1 MCCAINVVN
10 RVNKEMHQILHNF
23 VIYFSKTKISC
34 KSVQKCEILILFTGG
49 FRSWKFIWIL
59 YGDTTY
65 QEISVLSTICVARE
79 FRNIKTNSFRTRKKI
94 LIFCKIQ
101 IIRRKNPEFNKHW
114 WLVWKIISCKF
125 GEIQIKCRMFYPK

>member
-1 MCCAINVVN
+1 MSHTFYNLYIVHPWISAFVCCAINVVN

-34 KSVQKCEILILFTGG
+34 KSVQRCEILILFTGG

-79 FRNIKTNSFRTRKKI
+79 FRNIKTNSFRTRKKSLFFAKFKLYEEKI
-94 LIFCKIQ
+94 PNLINIDGLCGK
-101 IIRRKNPEFNKHW
+101 
-114 WLVWKIISCKF
+114 
-125 GEIQIKCRMFYPK
+125 